1 MEALEKELLKTSK
14 INEKKE
20 LFQELPIYNVPIDK
34 PEIKKLTYVE
44 MLSEL
49 PFYNE
54 LNIVLT
60 VTAFKKYARSYSI
73 KIIKDKDGNM
83 IDLLV
88 QVSQLLKTYL
98 DIY

>member
-1 MEALEKELLKTSK
+1 
-14 INEKKE
+14 
-20 LFQELPIYNVPIDK
+20 
-34 PEIKKLTYVE
+34 

-83 IDLLV
+83 NDLLV

>member
-73 KIIKDKDGNM
+73 KIIKDKD
-83 IDLLV
+83 V
-88 QVSQLLKTYL
+88 KHE
-98 DIY
+98 